1 MISPGRLLVITPKI
15 IISLPRTH
23 EKLHCTQL
31 LHRQTQ
37 IFITFIHKGIKY
49 YVPTFIRDVKIS
61 FSNGSNIIQIF
72 VFIVFLTCLFYTFFL
87 DAKALYNSLITKN
100 DYILNREVL
109 KMNIEFVVFLCLTCC
124 FTPSI

>member
-1 MISPGRLLVITPKI
+1 MFMIFILICMISFPKVEI
-15 IISLPRTH
+15 YHFKT
-23 EKLHCTQL
+23 
-31 LHRQTQ
+31 
-37 IFITFIHKGIKY
+37 TFIHKGIKY

-109 KMNIEFVVFLCLTCC
+109 KINMEFVVFLCLTSC
-124 FTPSI
+124 FAPSI